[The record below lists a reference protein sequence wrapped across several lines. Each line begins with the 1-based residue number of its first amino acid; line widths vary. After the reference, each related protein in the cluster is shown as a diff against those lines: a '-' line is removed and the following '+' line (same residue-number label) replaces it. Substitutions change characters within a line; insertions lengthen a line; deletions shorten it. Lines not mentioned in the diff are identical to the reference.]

1 MNDSYNTTVSDNS
14 SINCSHH
21 LMVRIQDFHSC
32 HTSSILVESTI
43 EDKDIGKSPVTTGMI
58 INLKRF
64 KTMAKS
70 AKELTKVKARQ
81 TKLGKKN
88 NDELIQI
95 ILKKDKVER
104 NLNNQI
110 KSLKG
115 EVNAL
120 STRVKNFDSDME
132 GTIQAIES
140 YKDKIKALQEKNDT
154 ISIESKDNRSLYEE
168 ENKKAITFKNK
179 ADMWKVATY
188 VMTIIAIAA
197 IGVTIF

>member
-1 MNDSYNTTVSDNS
+1 MEKNT
-14 SINCSHH
+14 
-21 LMVRIQDFHSC
+21 
-32 HTSSILVESTI
+32 
-43 EDKDIGKSPVTTGMI
+43 
-58 INLKRF
+58 
-64 KTMAKS
+64 
-70 AKELTKVKARQ
+70 KELSQVKARQ

-120 STRVKNFDSDME
+120 STRINNFDKDME
-132 GTIQAIES
+132 GTIQTLDT
-140 YKDKIKALQEKNDT
+140 YKDKCKTLNEKNDAL
-154 ISIESKDNRSLYEE
+154 SLESKENHSLYEE

-188 VMTIIAIAA
+188 IMTAIAIVA
-197 IGVTIF
+197 IVVAIL

>member
-1 MNDSYNTTVSDNS
+1 MLVNIAYFKS
-14 SINCSHH
+14 SPSCSHH
-21 LMVRIQDFHSC
+21 LMVRIQDFHSW

-43 EDKDIGKSPVTTGMI
+43 KQSPVTTGMI
-58 INLKRF
+58 INLKHF
-64 KTMAKS
+64 KTMVKN
-70 AKELTKVKARQ
+70 AKELSQVKARQ
-81 TKLGKKN
+81 TKLGKKT
-88 NDELIQI
+88 NDELIRI

-140 YKDKIKALQEKNDT
+140 YKDKIKTLQEKNDT
-154 ISIESKDNRSLYEE
+154 LSIESKDNRSLYEE

-188 VMTIIAIAA
+188 IMTIIAIAA
-197 IGVTIF
+197 IAVAIF

>member
-1 MNDSYNTTVSDNS
+1 MLVNIAYFKSPPP
-14 SINCSHH
+14 CSHH
-21 LMVRIQDFHSC
+21 LMVRIQDFHSW

-43 EDKDIGKSPVTTGMI
+43 KKSPVTTGMI
-58 INLKRF
+58 INLKHF
-64 KTMAKS
+64 KTMVKN
-70 AKELTKVKARQ
+70 AKELGQVKARQ

-88 NDELIQI
+88 SNELIQI

-132 GTIQAIES
+132 GTVQAIES

-179 ADMWKVATY
+179 ANMWKVATY
-188 VMTIIAIAA
+188 VMTVIASAAIAVA
-197 IGVTIF
+197 IF

>member
-1 MNDSYNTTVSDNS
+1 
-14 SINCSHH
+14 
-21 LMVRIQDFHSC
+21 
-32 HTSSILVESTI
+32 
-43 EDKDIGKSPVTTGMI
+43 
-58 INLKRF
+58 
-64 KTMAKS
+64 MAKN

-88 NDELIQI
+88 SNELIQI

-115 EVNAL
+115 EVNTL
-120 STRVKNFDSDME
+120 SSRVNNFNKDIE
-132 GTIQAIES
+132 GTYQTIEAL
-140 YKDKIKALQEKNDT
+140 KDKVKTLNEKNDSLT
-154 ISIESKDNRSLYEE
+154 LESKENHYLYEE

-188 VMTIIAIAA
+188 VMTIIAIVA
-197 IGVTIF
+197 IAVAIF

>member
-1 MNDSYNTTVSDNS
+1 
-14 SINCSHH
+14 
-21 LMVRIQDFHSC
+21 
-32 HTSSILVESTI
+32 
-43 EDKDIGKSPVTTGMI
+43 
-58 INLKRF
+58 
-64 KTMAKS
+64 MAKNGKT
-70 AKELTKVKARQ
+70 AAVKGRE
-81 TKLGKKN
+81 TKLNKKS

-115 EVNAL
+115 EINAL

-140 YKDKIKALQEKNDT
+140 YKDQVKTLQEKNDT
-154 ISIESKDNRSLYEE
+154 LSIESKDNRSLYEE

-197 IGVTIF
+197 IAVAIF

>member
-1 MNDSYNTTVSDNS
+1 
-14 SINCSHH
+14 
-21 LMVRIQDFHSC
+21 MVRIQDFHSWY
-32 HTSSILVESTI
+32 TSSILVESTI
-43 EDKDIGKSPVTTGMI
+43 KKSPVTTGVI

-64 KTMAKS
+64 KIMAQKT
-70 AKELTKVKARQ
+70 KELSQVKARQ

-88 NDELIQI
+88 SDELIQI

-120 STRVKNFDSDME
+120 STRVNNFDKDME
-132 GTIQAIES
+132 GTYQTVETL
-140 YKDKIKALQEKNDT
+140 KDKVKTLNEKNDALAL
-154 ISIESKDNRSLYEE
+154 ESKENRSLYEE

-179 ADMWKVATY
+179 ASMWKVATY
-188 VMTIIAIAA
+188 IMTAISIIAVIVA
-197 IGVTIF
+197 IL

>member
-1 MNDSYNTTVSDNS
+1 MLANIAYFKSPPS
-14 SINCSHH
+14 CSHH
-21 LMVRIQDFHSC
+21 LMVRIQDFHSW

-43 EDKDIGKSPVTTGMI
+43 KKSPVTTGMI

-64 KTMAKS
+64 KVMAKNGKT
-70 AKELTKVKARQ
+70 AAVKGRE
-81 TKLGKKN
+81 TKLNKKS

-115 EVNAL
+115 EINAL
-120 STRVKNFDSDME
+120 STRIKNFDSDME

-168 ENKKAITFKNK
+168 ENKKVITLTNK
-179 ADMWKVATY
+179 VSMWKVATY
-188 VMTIIAIAA
+188 VMTIIAIVAIAA
-197 IGVTIF
+197 SIF

>member
-1 MNDSYNTTVSDNS
+1 
-14 SINCSHH
+14 
-21 LMVRIQDFHSC
+21 
-32 HTSSILVESTI
+32 
-43 EDKDIGKSPVTTGMI
+43 
-58 INLKRF
+58 
-64 KTMAKS
+64 MAKN

-115 EVNAL
+115 EVNEL
-120 STRVKNFDSDME
+120 STRVNNFNKDME
-132 GTIQAIES
+132 GTCQTIEAL
-140 YKDKIKALQEKNDT
+140 KDKVKTLNEKND
-154 ISIESKDNRSLYEE
+154 SLSLESKEKQSLYEE
-168 ENKKAITFKNK
+168 ENKKAIIFKNK

-188 VMTIIAIAA
+188 IMTVVTVIAIIVA
-197 IGVTIF
+197 VL